1 MLTTFLISE
10 IDAFSLVLSSGNNE
24 RIFHEKV
31 QEFFINKRGRYLSGE
46 TGPEFE

>member
-1 MLTTFLISE
+1 MRFLCVRVE
-10 IDAFSLVLSSGNNE
+10 VNLVLSSGNNE

-46 TGPEFE
+46 TSPEFE